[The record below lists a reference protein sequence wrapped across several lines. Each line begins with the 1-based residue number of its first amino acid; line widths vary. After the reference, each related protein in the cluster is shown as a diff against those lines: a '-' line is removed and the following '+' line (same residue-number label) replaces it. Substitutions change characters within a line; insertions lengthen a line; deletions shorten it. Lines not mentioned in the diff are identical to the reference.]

1 VVVDVRGGAVI
12 LLLVRFAAILVRVH
26 ECGVIVLMHVV
37 VGLVCELAHG
47 TTGVV
52 MGHVPVIVGMD
63 LAGVMVFMLLI
74 ADDDLLRLDRHAV
87 TSFAVALRSSR
98 HASA

>member
-1 VVVDVRGGAVI
+1 VVVDVRSVVVI
-12 LLLVRFAAILVRVH
+12 LLLVRFAAILVRMH
-26 ECGVIVLMHVV
+26 EYGVIVLVHVV

-52 MGHVPVIVGMD
+52 MRHVPVIVGVD
-63 LAGVMVFMLLI
+63 LGRVMVFMRLI
-74 ADDDLLRLDRHAV
+74 ANDYLLRLDRHAG
-87 TSFAVALRSSR
+87 TSFAVAFSSSR